1 MAIELVNYPTGWGLL
16 RGDKMKLIIH
26 RPLRERNFSSE
37 KAPLK
42 SEGGRGRGRSEEDTL
57 KLLESIE
64 SPMFSSYVLGMLQT
78 MKDEEVTLKEIL
90 RSKPVREYARKLGI
104 ENRLEK
110 ALRQL

>member
-42 SEGGRGRGRSEEDTL
+42 SEGGRGEA
-57 KLLESIE
+57 K
-64 SPMFSSYVLGMLQT
+64 
-78 MKDEEVTLKEIL
+78 KIL
-90 RSKPVREYARKLGI
+90 
-104 ENRLEK
+104 
-110 ALRQL
+110 